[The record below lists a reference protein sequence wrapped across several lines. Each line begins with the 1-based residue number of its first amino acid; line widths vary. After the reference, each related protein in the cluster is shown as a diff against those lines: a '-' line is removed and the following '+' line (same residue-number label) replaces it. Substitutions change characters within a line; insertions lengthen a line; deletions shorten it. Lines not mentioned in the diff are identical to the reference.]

1 MLTIISMFIVLGL
14 CARNG
19 CGRNQVKNPR
29 TNVYHDYCSINCM
42 HQDKQKQQ
50 PDGMHEM
57 E

>member
-1 MLTIISMFIVLGL
+1 MFIVLGL